1 MKKNKATE
9 AAQNKTLSRNDT
21 SASNA
26 RAIIIQ
32 ALRTG
37 PQTTIDLRER
47 WGIMAPAPRILEL
60 KLRAHNIASIPVS
73 AYTADG
79 VLHRGV
85 ARYVL
90 LSEPT
95 PANDAAIA
103 PVIPASDLSMAGA
116 AMNPPDWL
124 NELESLALRFPQ
136 MGVSADLA
144 ALSLTEAWGVL
155 QMLRKFAYANGAQ

>member
-1 MKKNKATE
+1 MRRKPGANNEKNKATE
-9 AAQNKTLSRNDT
+9 AAQNVTLNRNDT

-37 PQTTIDLRER
+37 PKTTIELREQ
-47 WGIMAPAPRILEL
+47 WGVMAPAPRILEL
-60 KLRAHNIASIPVS
+60 KLRSYNIITLPVS

-79 VLHRGV
+79 VQHRGV

-95 PANDAAIA
+95 AANDDAIA
-103 PVIPASDLSMAGA
+103 LEHAVNDSNASGA
-116 AMNPPDWL
+116 
-124 NELESLALRFPQ
+124 
-136 MGVSADLA
+136 V
-144 ALSLTEAWGVL
+144 
-155 QMLRKFAYANGAQ
+155 

>member
-37 PQTTIDLRER
+37 PQTTIELRER
-47 WGIMAPAPRILEL
+47 WGIMAPAPRVLEL
-60 KLRAHNIASIPVS
+60 KLRGYVIASIPVS

-90 LSEPT
+90 LSEPK

-103 PVIPASDLSMAGA
+103 PVIPTNDASMAGA
-116 AMNPPDWL
+116 A
-124 NELESLALRFPQ
+124 
-136 MGVSADLA
+136 
-144 ALSLTEAWGVL
+144 
-155 QMLRKFAYANGAQ
+155 